1 MAKDFSNLNTGRAM
15 QQMQTA
21 QGAQIAQEAHETQ
34 DKYENPAAQDKQRKP
49 RKRYTPEEA
58 QKILESGRNAKG
70 LGGVKM
76 PRMNMAF
83 TPQNYD
89 FIATLATA
97 RGQNYTEFVNHMVD
111 LYREQYKDQYEQA
124 KAFLNSF

>member
-21 QGAQIAQEAHETQ
+21 QGAQV
-34 DKYENPAAQDKQRKP
+34 AQDVQEVQDTQEKKGKQRKP
-49 RKRYTPEEA
+49 RKRYTAEEA

>member
-21 QGAQIAQEAHETQ
+21 QGAHVAQEVQEVQ
-34 DKYENPAAQDKQRKP
+34 EKQEKQRKP

>member
-1 MAKDFSNLNTGRAM
+1 MTKDFSNLNTGRAM

-21 QGAQIAQEAHETQ
+21 QGAQIAQEVQ
-34 DKYENPAAQDKQRKP
+34 DKQEKPVTQEKQRKP

>member
-21 QGAQIAQEAHETQ
+21 QGAHVAQEVQEVQ
-34 DKYENPAAQDKQRKP
+34 KVQEKQEKQRKP

-111 LYREQYKDQYEQA
+111 LYREQYKEQYEQA

>member
-21 QGAQIAQEAHETQ
+21 QGAHVAQEVQ
-34 DKYENPAAQDKQRKP
+34 DKQEKQEKQRKP

-111 LYREQYKDQYEQA
+111 LYREQYKEQYEQA

>member
-21 QGAQIAQEAHETQ
+21 QGAQV
-34 DKYENPAAQDKQRKP
+34 AQDVQEVHDTQEKQGKQRKP
-49 RKRYTPEEA
+49 RKRYTAEEA

>member
-21 QGAQIAQEAHETQ
+21 QGAQV
-34 DKYENPAAQDKQRKP
+34 AQDVQEVQDTQEKQGKQRKP
-49 RKRYTPEEA
+49 RKRYTAEEA

>member
-21 QGAQIAQEAHETQ
+21 QGAHVAQEVQEVQ
-34 DKYENPAAQDKQRKP
+34 EKQEKQRKP

-111 LYREQYKDQYEQA
+111 LYREQYKEQYEQA

>member
-21 QGAQIAQEAHETQ
+21 QGAQVAQEVQDTQ
-34 DKYENPAAQDKQRKP
+34 EKQEKQRKP
-49 RKRYTPEEA
+49 RKRYTAEEA

>member
-1 MAKDFSNLNTGRAM
+1 MTKDFSNLNTGRAM

-21 QGAQIAQEAHETQ
+21 QGAQIAQEVQ
-34 DKYENPAAQDKQRKP
+34 DKQEKPVTQEKQRKP

-111 LYREQYKDQYEQA
+111 LYREQYKEQYEQA

>member
-1 MAKDFSNLNTGRAM
+1 MTKDFSNLNTGRAM

-21 QGAQIAQEAHETQ
+21 QGAHVAQEVQEVHEKQ
-34 DKYENPAAQDKQRKP
+34 EKQRKP

-111 LYREQYKDQYEQA
+111 LYREQYKEQYEQA

>member
-1 MAKDFSNLNTGRAM
+1 MTKDFSNLNTARAM
-15 QQMQTA
+15 QQIITA
-21 QGAQIAQEAHETQ
+21 QGADIAQEEQ
-34 DKYENPAAQDKQRKP
+34 DKHEKPAAQEKQRKP
-49 RKRYTPEEA
+49 RKRYTAEEA

-83 TPQNYD
+83 SPQNYD

>member
-21 QGAQIAQEAHETQ
+21 QGAHVAQEVQEVHEKQ
-34 DKYENPAAQDKQRKP
+34 EKQRKP

-111 LYREQYKDQYEQA
+111 LYREQYKEQYEQA

>member
-1 MAKDFSNLNTGRAM
+1 
-15 QQMQTA
+15 MQTA
-21 QGAQIAQEAHETQ
+21 QGAQIAQEVQ
-34 DKYENPAAQDKQRKP
+34 DKQEKPVTQEKQRKP

>member
-21 QGAQIAQEAHETQ
+21 QGAHVAQEVQEVQDNHE
-34 DKYENPAAQDKQRKP
+34 NNAAQEKQRKP

>member
-21 QGAQIAQEAHETQ
+21 QGAHVAQEVQEVQ
-34 DKYENPAAQDKQRKP
+34 EVQEKQEKQRKP

-111 LYREQYKDQYEQA
+111 LYREQYKEQYEQA

>member
-1 MAKDFSNLNTGRAM
+1 MAKDFSNLNTARAM

-21 QGAQIAQEAHETQ
+21 QGAQEVQEVQDTQ
-34 DKYENPAAQDKQRKP
+34 EKQENPVTQEKQRKP
-49 RKRYTPEEA
+49 RKRYTADEA
-58 QKILESGRNAKG
+58 KKILESGRNAKG

-83 TPQNYD
+83 SPQNYD